1 MGRVDHLPIFP
12 QLHQT
17 HAFHSLL
24 FASRARAN
32 TNSQVC
38 RGSGGGGRGGCGVVN
53 PANTQ
58 DSRVDGTGG
67 HVSGSARHPETVWV
81 PLQADGAR
89 HPCLPHAP
97 FTVCAPFPLLPSPS
111 SNQKGRGTM
120 ARRGGHTANRRWSGA
135 RSSKPQPALLP
146 HCMALF
152 GGTFCRKQAKQ
163 SCLGG
168 VEGALPLSKCWEHDP
183 QTASQATFT
192 KWESEKRR
200 RLQRRVSPAPSLTRT
215 RKMSGLERPEDE
227 GSVLGK
233 PPTPGRG
240 GPTQAPLWLRG

>member
-1 MGRVDHLPIFP
+1 MFQEVPGTPRLCGSP
-12 QLHQT
+12 
-17 HAFHSLL
+17 
-24 FASRARAN
+24 
-32 TNSQVC
+32 C
-38 RGSGGGGRGGCGVVN
+38 RPMEPTT
-53 PANTQ
+53 PACHT
-58 DSRVDGTGG
+58 
-67 HVSGSARHPETVWV
+67 
-81 PLQADGAR
+81 
-89 HPCLPHAP
+89 
-97 FTVCAPFPLLPSPS
+97 LPSPS
-111 SNQKGRGTM
+111 VPPSLFCPLPPATRRAGGPWP
-120 ARRGGHTANRRWSGA
+120 RRGGHTANRRWSGA
-135 RSSKPQPALLP
+135 RSSKPQAALLP

-200 RLQRRVSPAPSLTRT
+200 RLQRTVSPAPSPTRT
-215 RKMSGLERPEDE
+215 HKMSGLERPEDE

-240 GPTQAPLWLRG
+240 GPTQAPLWLSG